1 MFYHCINTLKRT
13 IKSLLRQVGLWV
25 LRKQQFKQLVINVL
39 GYMPR
44 LSYRLKRIL
53 IPTTSSSFNDRII
66 SYTPSALS
74 PRAMKIYIELKQTL
88 ATEKK

>member
-1 MFYHCINTLKRT
+1 MFHHCINILKRT

-44 LSYRLKRIL
+44 LSYRLRRIL
-53 IPTTSSSFNDRII
+53 IPTTSGSFNDRII
-66 SYTPSALS
+66 SFTASDLS

>member
-1 MFYHCINTLKRT
+1 
-13 IKSLLRQVGLWV
+13 
-25 LRKQQFKQLVINVL
+25 
-39 GYMPR
+39 MPR

-66 SYTPSALS
+66 NYTPSDLS
-74 PRAMKIYIELKQTL
+74 PRAMKIYIELKQAI